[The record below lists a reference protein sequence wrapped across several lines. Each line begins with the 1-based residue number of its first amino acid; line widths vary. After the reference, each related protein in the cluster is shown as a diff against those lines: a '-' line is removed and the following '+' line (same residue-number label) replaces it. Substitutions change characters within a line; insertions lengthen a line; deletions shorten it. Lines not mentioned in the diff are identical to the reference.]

1 MRHEIIKMDELS
13 IQNKADIKG
22 IIFDLDGTLYRM
34 RWYLRPI
41 LTLNLFPNSLRLP
54 RFLKIRGAFSGLEM
68 DSGDNL
74 MNAICDKLAA
84 TENRSTTEM
93 KQWIQD
99 KFYPSFVG
107 AMRYF
112 SNSRPAINETLI
124 NIKKSGF
131 KLAVLSDYDKVY
143 ERLISLNIEPSL
155 FDTLTSSESSGAL
168 KPSARPF
175 LEIAQTWNLTPDKI
189 LVIGDRDDTD
199 GEAARGAQ
207 MQFLQITDSKTTT
220 KKNMGWNEIRTF
232 LNSLK
237 K

>member
-1 MRHEIIKMDELS
+1 MNCSM
-13 IQNKADIKG
+13 QNAADIKG

-41 LTLNLFPNSLRLP
+41 LTMNLFPNSLRLP
-54 RFLKIRGAFSGLEM
+54 RFLKIRGTFSGMEM
-68 DSGDNL
+68 DTGDNL
-74 MNAICDKLAA
+74 MNAICDKLAIA
-84 TENRSTTEM
+84 EKCSTAEM
-93 KQWIQD
+93 KQWVQE
-99 KFYPSFVG
+99 KFYPSFVS

-112 SNSRPAINETLI
+112 NNSRPAINETLA
-124 NIKKSGF
+124 NIKKSGY
-131 KLAVLSDYDKVY
+131 KLAVLSDYDKIY
-143 ERLISLNIEPSL
+143 ERLKLLNIDHSH

-175 LEIAQTWNLTPDKI
+175 LEIAQTWNLMPEKI

-207 MQFLQITDSKTTT
+207 MQFLQITDKKTTT
-220 KKNMGWNEIRTF
+220 KKSMEWSEIRTF

>member
-1 MRHEIIKMDELS
+1 MGELS
-13 IQNKADIKG
+13 MQNEADIKG

-34 RWYLRPI
+34 RWFLRPI
-41 LTLNLFPNSLRLP
+41 LTLDLFPNSLRLP

-84 TENRSTTEM
+84 KEKCSTTEM

-99 KFYPSFVG
+99 KFYPSFVS

-112 SNSRPAINETLI
+112 TNSRPAINETLK
-124 NIKKSGF
+124 NIKKCGF

-143 ERLISLNIEPSL
+143 ERLILLNIDPSL

-175 LEIAQTWNLTPDKI
+175 LEIAQAWNLPADKI

-199 GEAARGAQ
+199 GEAARCAQ
-207 MQFLQITDSKTTT
+207 MQFMQITDSKTTT
-220 KKNMGWNEIRTF
+220 SKSMDWNKMRTF

-237 K
+237 Y

>member
-1 MRHEIIKMDELS
+1 MNSSM
-13 IQNKADIKG
+13 QNAADIKG

-41 LTLNLFPNSLRLP
+41 LTMNLFPNSLRLP
-54 RFLKIRGAFSGLEM
+54 RFLKIRGTFSGMEM
-68 DSGDNL
+68 NTGDNL

-84 TENRSTTEM
+84 VEKCSTLEM
-93 KQWIQD
+93 KMWIQE
-99 KFYPSFVG
+99 KFYPSFVS

-112 SNSRPAINETLI
+112 SNSRPAVNETLA
-124 NIKKSGF
+124 NIKKSGH

-143 ERLISLNIEPSL
+143 ERLKLLNIEHSH
-155 FDTLTSSESSGAL
+155 FDTLISSESFGAL
-168 KPSARPF
+168 KPSPRPF
-175 LEIAQTWNLTPDKI
+175 LEIAQTWNLTPENI

-207 MQFLQITDSKTTT
+207 MQFLQITDAKTAKT
-220 KKNMGWNEIRTF
+220 NSMEWSEIRTF
-232 LNSLK
+232 LNLLK

>member
-1 MRHEIIKMDELS
+1 MNYSMQS
-13 IQNKADIKG
+13 KADIKG

-54 RFLKIRGAFSGLEM
+54 RFLKIRGTFSGQEM

-74 MNAICDKLAA
+74 MNAICDKLAIA
-84 TENRSTTEM
+84 EKCSTTEM
-93 KQWIQD
+93 KQWIQE
-99 KFYPSFVG
+99 KFYPSFVS

-112 SNSRPAINETLI
+112 SNSRPAINETLA
-124 NIKKSGF
+124 NIKKKGY

-143 ERLISLNIEPSL
+143 ERLKLLNIEPSF
-155 FDTLTSSESSGAL
+155 FDTFSSSESSGAL

-175 LEIAQTWNLTPDKI
+175 LEIAQTWNLAPAKI

-220 KKNMGWNEIRTF
+220 KKSMDWNEMRTL

-237 K
+237 SNASD